1 MPLVRV
7 YDIRDHILASL
18 THHISALIYFKS
30 LYSETCQLNLGI
42 NFCLRN
48 RQMFILYRLNWD
60 FLHWDFVST
69 SVWFIQDFS
78 LYRVRFTQVS
88 LYREKIFWGLF
99 IYLFLKLYCMI
110 IFRYVFYIYR
120 YAYIYISVYQC
131 IKWQQQIYQDYWKV
145 MKYKQQ

>member
-18 THHISALIYFKS
+18 TRHISALIYFKS

-48 RQMFILYRLNWD
+48 KQMFILYRLNWD
-60 FLHWDFVST
+60 FLHWVFVST

-78 LYRVRFTQVS
+78 LYRVWFTQVS
-88 LYREKIFWGLF
+88 LYREIIFWGLF